1 MKILAVS
8 DVILPQMQDADYL
21 TRTYDDVSLLV
32 SCGDMSAGYLDFIG
46 SILCLPLLFV
56 RGNHDGGYKPG
67 QPGGDNLNS
76 RILTFGEYSF
86 AGLEGS
92 IRYNQGPV
100 QYTDREMFARV
111 LWLLPRLL
119 VAESVRGYAVD
130 AFLAHSPPRGIHDI
144 ADDRAHHGFKAFH
157 YLMRWARPRY
167 LLHGHVDTW
176 DRRQAVQTVFYRT
189 VVVNINPVA
198 VLDLGE
204 PDHGA

>member
-8 DVILPQMQDADYL
+8 DVVLPQMQDAVYL
-21 TRTYDDVSLLV
+21 ERTYQDVSLLV
-32 SCGDMSAGYLDFIG
+32 SCGDMAAGYLDFIG
-46 SILCLPLLFV
+46 SILCLPLMFV
-56 RGNHDGGYKPG
+56 RGNHDGSYQPG
-67 QPGGDNLNS
+67 HPGGDNLHG
-76 RILTFGEYSF
+76 RIMTIGEHSF

-111 LWLLPRLL
+111 LWMLPRLL
-119 VAESVRGYAVD
+119 VSESVRGHGVD
-130 AFLAHSPPRGIHDI
+130 AFITHSPPQGIHDI
-144 ADDRAHHGFKAFH
+144 PEDRAHRGFKAFH

-176 DRRQAVQTVFYRT
+176 DRRQAIQTVFYRT
-189 VVVNINPVA
+189 AVVNINPVT

-204 PDHGA
+204 AD